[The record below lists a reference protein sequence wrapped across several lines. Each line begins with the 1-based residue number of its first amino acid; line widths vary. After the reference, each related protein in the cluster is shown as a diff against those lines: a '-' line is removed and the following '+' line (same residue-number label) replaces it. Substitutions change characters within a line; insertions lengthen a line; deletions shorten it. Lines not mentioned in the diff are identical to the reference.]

1 MSDLDAKAHWEA
13 VYRDRLAT
21 DVSWYQREPHLSL
34 RMIDDAGVNHDAAVI
49 DVGGGASVL
58 VDRLIDKGFT
68 DLTVLDVSSR
78 ALEQARE
85 RLGARADRVAWL
97 VTDVTRYRPE
107 RLFDLWHDRAAFHF
121 LTAAE
126 DRARYVAVL
135 DEAVKAGGWVVIAA
149 FAPDGPRQCSGLPI
163 VRYDGP
169 ALAAELGPGYRL
181 EDEARE
187 THLTPAGREQRFG
200 FYRFRR
206 LA

>member
-1 MSDLDAKAHWEA
+1 MSDLDTKAHWEA

-21 DVSWYQREPHLSL
+21 DVSWYQREPRLSL
-34 RMIDDAGVNHDAAVI
+34 RMIDDAGLNHDAAVI

-78 ALEQARE
+78 ALAQARE

-135 DEAVKAGGWVVIAA
+135 DEAVKADGRVVIAA

-169 ALAAELGPGYRL
+169 ALAAALGPGYRL